1 MLLQLHESHQ
11 GSTRTKQRA
20 HLTVYWPGVDH
31 DIDQIILACKQCQDH
46 LPSQSKEPI
55 IFKPKPLQPFQEIV
69 ADFCYHAGKYYLV
82 VVDSHTDWPTIIPMG
97 RDITVS
103 HMVAGL
109 TELFSR
115 TAVPDVLWS
124 DNGPQ
129 FTAKEFK
136 AFVQQWGFH
145 HQTSTPYY
153 PQSNGKAETAVKSM
167 KKIIKTA
174 WNGRFLDTNK
184 LCRALLQYRNTPSRK
199 DGLSPAQK
207 LYGHP
212 IQDILLANSR
222 SFAPEWQHST
232 AEATD
237 HANTTL
243 ENNRQYYNSS
253 AHPLPEIKVGT
264 NVAVQDPRTKWW
276 DTYGIVTAIGHQ
288 RQYYIKTQ
296 KGGTLIRNRRF
307 IRHRVSDSVPYLRVP
322 ESPKAAD
329 RMPQPGPPT
338 GGGGNWGILPQAPA

>member
-1 MLLQLHESHQ
+1 M
-11 GSTRTKQRA
+11 
-20 HLTVYWPGVDH
+20 
-31 DIDQIILACKQCQDH
+31 ILACKQCQDH
-46 LPSQSKEPI
+46 LPSQPKEPI
-55 IFKPKPLQPFQEIV
+55 IFKPKLLQPFQEIA
-69 ADFCYHAGKYYLV
+69 ADFYYHAGKYYLV

-103 HMVAGL
+103 HMVAGI

-136 AFVQQWGFH
+136 AITQQWGFH

-153 PQSNGKAETAVKSM
+153 PQSYGKAEAAVKSM

-184 LCRALLQYRNTPSRK
+184 LCRALLQYRNTLSRK

-212 IQDILLANSR
+212 IQDILPAHSR
-222 SFAPEWQHST
+222 SFSPEWQHST

-264 NVAVQDPRTKWW
+264 NVAVQDPQTKWW
-276 DTYGIVTAIGHQ
+276 DTYGIVTAIGPQHQ
-288 RQYYIKTQ
+288 YHIKTQ
-296 KGGTLIRNRRF
+296 KEGTLIRNRRF
-307 IRHRVSDSVPYLRVP
+307 ICRRVSDSVPYLRVP
-322 ESPKAAD
+322 ESLKAAD
-329 RMPQPGPPT
+329 RMPQPQCRQSQRIKKSTQCLIEDPT
-338 GGGGNWGILPQAPA
+338 WP